1 MPKGDKMEEKGQGR
15 FTKITVIPIMP
26 QAPNVSFKVI
36 QS

>member
-1 MPKGDKMEEKGQGR
+1 MPKGDKMEEKDQGR

-26 QAPNVSFKVI
+26 QAPNAGFKVI